1 MQILQQ
7 GRLNLC
13 SLQHHLRYG
22 LRGSEI
28 ELEETISTA
37 FVDQER

>member
-13 SLQHHLRYG
+13 SLQYHLRYD

-37 FVDQER
+37 FMDQER